1 MHTDIPM
8 KKICYLTTI
17 KDSIS
22 AFFVPQLNYLSENG
36 FEVTVISDRSL
47 RYSQKLSNRVRR
59 IDIDI
64 PRGVSLLGTVRCIIV
79 LKKIFQKEKYDL
91 VQYSTPNASFC
102 ASIAA
107 KLAHIPIRNY
117 HIMGFRY
124 QGFTGIKRLIF
135 RSIEKLTCAMS
146 TSIECVSK
154 GNRQFGIDEKI
165 FQAEKAVVVWN
176 GSTGGVD
183 VKRFDVSK
191 RAMWRSEIREQLRIA
206 QEAFVFLFA
215 GRITRDK
222 GIYEL
227 LKAFMNLHMDAR
239 LVIVGNQ
246 EGIHTIPAG
255 LWEKAIASDK
265 IIIRPAV
272 TNIEAYYAAADCLV
286 LPSYREGFGNVLI
299 ESTCTGTICI
309 ATDIPGPSEIID
321 NIGGYK
327 CRVKDARDLRDTMR
341 IAVRSREKNIPA
353 EIAKRAVLFYNSDVL
368 NNEILKRKQE
378 LLGL

>member
-1 MHTDIPM
+1 M

-22 AFFVPQLNYLSENG
+22 VFFVPQLNYLSENG

-47 RYSQKLSNRVRR
+47 KYSKRLSKRVRR

-64 PRGVSLLGTVRCIIV
+64 PRGVSLLGTVKSIVV
-79 LKKIFQKEKYDL
+79 LKRIFQKERYDM

-107 KLAHIPIRNY
+107 KLADIQIRNY
-117 HIMGFRY
+117 HMMGFRY
-124 QGFTGIKRLIF
+124 QGFSGIKKLIF
-135 RSIEKLTCAMS
+135 RSIEKLTCAFS

-154 GNRQFGIDEKI
+154 ENRQFGIDENI
-165 FQAEKAVVVWN
+165 FKAEKAVVVWN

-183 VKRFDVSK
+183 VKRFDVN
-191 RAMWRSEIREQLRIA
+191 RRDMWRSAIRDQLGIA
-206 QEAFVFLFA
+206 QEEFVFLFA
-215 GRITRDK
+215 GRITGDK
-222 GIYEL
+222 GINEL
-227 LKAFMNLHMDAR
+227 LKAFMNLHMDAK
-239 LVIVGNQ
+239 LVMVGNQ
-246 EGIHTIPAG
+246 EEINTIHAG
-255 LWEKAIASDK
+255 LWEKAAADENIM
-265 IIIRPAV
+265 IRPAV
-272 TNIEAYYAAADCLV
+272 INIEEYYAAADCLV

-299 ESTCTGTICI
+299 ESACTGTICI

-327 CRVKDARDLRDTMR
+327 CRVKDAHDLWDKMR
-341 IAVRSREKNIPA
+341 TVVRNREKHIPLD
-353 EIAKRAVLFYNSDVL
+353 IANRAALFYDADTL
-368 NNEILKRKQE
+368 NKEILKRKQK

>member
-1 MHTDIPM
+1 M

-17 KDSIS
+17 KHSIS

-36 FEVTVISDRSL
+36 FDVTVISDRSL
-47 RYSQKLSNRVRR
+47 EYSKALSERVRR

-64 PRGVSLLGTVRCIIV
+64 PRGVSLLGTVRSIMV
-79 LKKIFQKEKYDL
+79 LKRIFQKERYDM

-107 KLAHIPIRNY
+107 KLAGIQIRNY
-117 HIMGFRY
+117 HMMGFRY

-154 GNRQFGIDEKI
+154 GNRQFGIDENI
-165 FQAEKAVVVWN
+165 FKAEKAVVVWN

-191 RAMWRSEIREQLRIA
+191 RDMWRSAIRDQLGIA

-215 GRITRDK
+215 GRITKDK
-222 GIYEL
+222 GIQEL
-227 LKAFMNLHMDAR
+227 LKAFLNLGQDAR
-239 LVIVGNQ
+239 LVMVGNQ
-246 EGIHTIPAG
+246 EEIHTIQAG
-255 LWEKAIASDK
+255 LWEKAIANEK

-272 TNIEAYYAAADCLV
+272 INVEAYYAAADCLV

-299 ESTCTGTICI
+299 EAACTGTTCI
-309 ATDIPGPSEIID
+309 AADIPGPSEIID

-327 CRVKDARDLRDTMR
+327 CRAKDARDLRDTMR
-341 IAVRSREKNIPA
+341 TAVRNQEQHVPG
-353 EIAKRAVLFYNSDVL
+353 EIAERAVLFYSSDVL
-368 NNEILKRKQE
+368 NKEILKRKQK
-378 LLGL
+378 LLGLET

>member
-1 MHTDIPM
+1 M

-47 RYSQKLSNRVRR
+47 QYSKKLSNRVRR

-64 PRGVSLLGTVRCIIV
+64 PRGVSLLGTVRSITV
-79 LKKIFQKEKYDL
+79 LKRIFKKERYDM
-91 VQYSTPNASFC
+91 VQYSTLNASFC

-107 KLAHIPIRNY
+107 KLAGIRIRNY
-117 HIMGFRY
+117 HMMGFRY
-124 QGFTGIKRLIF
+124 QGFSGIKRLIF
-135 RSIEKLTCAMS
+135 RSIEKLTCDFS

-154 GNRQFGIDEKI
+154 GNRQSGIDEKI
-165 FQAEKAVVVWN
+165 FKAEKAVVVWN

-191 RAMWRSEIREQLRIA
+191 REPWRKTIRDQLGIA
-206 QEAFVFLFA
+206 QEEFVFLFA
-215 GRITRDK
+215 GRITGDK
-222 GIYEL
+222 GINEL
-227 LKAFMNLHMDAR
+227 LKAFMNLHIDAK
-239 LVIVGNQ
+239 LVMVGNQ
-246 EGIHTIPAG
+246 EGINTINAG
-255 LWEKAIASDK
+255 LWEKAIANEN

-272 TNIEAYYAAADCLV
+272 TNIEEYYAAADCLV

-309 ATDIPGPSEIID
+309 AADIPGPSEIID

-327 CRVKDARDLRDTMR
+327 CRVKDAHDLRDKMR
-341 IAVRSREKNIPA
+341 IVVRNRQKHIPID
-353 EIAKRAVLFYNSDVL
+353 IANRVALYYNADTL
-368 NNEILKRKQE
+368 NKEILKRKQK

>member
-1 MHTDIPM
+1 M

-22 AFFVPQLNYLSENG
+22 AFFVPQLNFLSENG

-47 RYSQKLSNRVRR
+47 KYSKELSERVRR

-64 PRGVSLLGTVRCIIV
+64 PRGVSLWGTVRSIIV
-79 LKKIFQKEKYDL
+79 LKRIFKKKRYDM

-107 KLAHIPIRNY
+107 KLAGIQIRNY
-117 HIMGFRY
+117 HMMGFRY
-124 QGFTGIKRLIF
+124 QGFTGIRRLIF
-135 RSIEKLTCAMS
+135 RIIEKLTCAFS

-165 FQAEKAVVVWN
+165 FKAEKAVVVWN

-191 RAMWRSEIREQLRIA
+191 RELWRKTIRDQLGIA
-206 QEAFVFLFA
+206 QEEFVFLFA
-215 GRITRDK
+215 GRITGDK
-222 GIYEL
+222 GINEL
-227 LKAFMNLHMDAR
+227 LKAFMNLQIDAR
-239 LVIVGNQ
+239 LVMVGNQ
-246 EGIHTIPAG
+246 EGINTINAR
-255 LWEKAIASDK
+255 LWEKAIANEN

-272 TNIEAYYAAADCLV
+272 TNIEEYYAAADCLV

-309 ATDIPGPSEIID
+309 ASDISGPSEIID

-327 CRVKDARDLRDTMR
+327 CRVKDTQDLREKMR
-341 IAVRSREKNIPA
+341 IVARNRQKHIPIDVA
-353 EIAKRAVLFYNSDVL
+353 NRAALYYNADTL
-368 NNEILKRKQE
+368 NKEILKRKQK

>member
-1 MHTDIPM
+1 M

-22 AFFVPQLNYLSENG
+22 AFFVPQLNYLSENE

-47 RYSQKLSNRVRR
+47 KYSKELSKRVRR

-64 PRGVSLLGTVRCIIV
+64 PRGVSLLGTIRSIIV
-79 LKKIFQKEKYDL
+79 LKKIFQKERYDM

-107 KLAHIPIRNY
+107 KLADIQIRNY
-117 HIMGFRY
+117 HMMGFRY

-135 RSIEKLTCAMS
+135 RSVEKLTCAMS

-165 FQAEKAVVVWN
+165 FKAEKAVVVWN

-183 VKRFDVSK
+183 VKRFDVNK
-191 RAMWRSEIREQLRIA
+191 RDMWRSAIRDQLGIA
-206 QEAFVFLFA
+206 QEEFVFLFA
-215 GRITRDK
+215 GRITGDK
-222 GIYEL
+222 GINEL
-227 LKAFMNLHMDAR
+227 LKAFMNLHIDAK
-239 LVIVGNQ
+239 LVMVGNQ
-246 EGIHTIPAG
+246 EGINTINAG
-255 LWEKAIASDK
+255 LWEKAIANEN

-272 TNIEAYYAAADCLV
+272 TNIEEYYAAADCLV

-299 ESTCTGTICI
+299 ESACTGTICI
-309 ATDIPGPSEIID
+309 ASDIPGPSEIID

-327 CRVKDARDLRDTMR
+327 CRVKDTQDLRDKMR
-341 IAVRSREKNIPA
+341 IVVRNRQKHIPID
-353 EIAKRAVLFYNSDVL
+353 IANRAALFYDADTL
-368 NNEILKRKQE
+368 NKEILKRKQQ